1 MAVYVFNVVRV
12 ATSAATQVT
21 TAPAAVTA
29 RLVAGAAAARLDIHN
44 GQTTSASSRV
54 AALSAAAS
62 GADELS
68 VPVRCPDGVRVKLS
82 VGSAE
87 AFIYVE

>member
-1 MAVYVFNVVRV
+1 M
-12 ATSAATQVT
+12 
-21 TAPAAVTA
+21 
-29 RLVAGAAAARLDIHN
+29 
-44 GQTTSASSRV
+44 